1 MGLLKCD
8 QIKRLIT
15 LTSEYWFLVYFFLKE
30 FHFIFSLTNGIAYL
44 IWNLLNYLIL
54 FLFFFRMSC
63 LQHKFVKIFYL
74 SLSTRWQLV
83 KIIIKIPLFCF
94 FFANNIRVETNKQGR
109 VNSNKFIKLSGIK
122 LKNVN
127 IFFSFL
133 QIRSYSQTCALSS
146 KREESHQVT

>member
-1 MGLLKCD
+1 VNTGF
-8 QIKRLIT
+8 QF
-15 LTSEYWFLVYFFLKE
+15 TSFFKNE

-109 VNSNKFIKLSGIK
+109 VNSNKFIKQLGIK
-122 LKNVN
+122 LKNEN

-133 QIRSYSQTCALSS
+133 HCRFDHTHKHVLCQA
-146 KREESHQVT
+146 RERNHTR